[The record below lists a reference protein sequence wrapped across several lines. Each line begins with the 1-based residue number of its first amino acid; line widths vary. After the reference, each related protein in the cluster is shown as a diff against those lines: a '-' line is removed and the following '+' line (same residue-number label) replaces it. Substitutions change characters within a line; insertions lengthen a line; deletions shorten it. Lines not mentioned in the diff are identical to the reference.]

1 MKEHSMPGVPVKGRP
16 WRPTPQLLAGI
27 CAALLATGC
36 AVVPAYQR
44 QHLAHPTMRLEPEP
58 LEAMARDKLHRSR
71 EAAGGGEGRSAG
83 GGCGCSN

>member
-1 MKEHSMPGVPVKGRP
+1 MPGITVIYWP
-16 WRPTPQLLAGI
+16 WWRGPWLLAGL
-27 CAALLATGC
+27 CAALLASGC

-58 LEAMARDKLHRSR
+58 LEALARDKLHRSR